1 MLIAALKLILISGDK
16 PVRRTPALF
25 VLGIVA
31 AISIGCSASDQGS
44 APNTNAPGTTTYS
57 NTTNTP
63 SGAGGGG
70 GATTTAPKSS
80 PSSSNST
87 GETKIKP
94 PTDK

>member
-16 PVRRTPALF
+16 PVRRTPVLF

-57 NTTNTP
+57 NTNAP

>member
-1 MLIAALKLILISGDK
+1 MLIAALKLLLISGDK

-25 VLGIVA
+25 VLVIVA
-31 AISIGCSASDQGS
+31 AISIGCSKADQTS

-57 NTTNTP
+57 NTSAP
-63 SGAGGGG
+63 SGTGG
-70 GATTTAPKSS
+70 GAPATAPRSTQSNNSS
-80 PSSSNST
+80 P